1 MSLKIKILSVSLAY
15 KRCLSSFYCQC
26 DLICFF
32 YLLADSFIIPSEG
45 NELDV
50 NGSILV
56 DDTQF
61 LSENRAYFA
70 TSRAAHR
77 EKNMNPSP

>member
-15 KRCLSSFYCQC
+15 KRCLYSFYCQC

-32 YLLADSFIIPSEG
+32 YLLADSFIFPSEG
-45 NELDV
+45 NELD
-50 NGSILV
+50 GSILV

-77 EKNMNPSP
+77 DKNLNPSP